1 MHYLLFYTSAA
12 KHLARLSSAESTA
25 HNFLSL
31 SSVWRE
37 KVEEDLS
44 WLALTPQRK
53 YSQRAAHSVRT
64 RLDGSKESR
73 HQAPLVSE
81 LTGTRYRWVLRWLEE
96 RMGISGSS
104 TARRLVTL
112 SVECSRAKQSYHS
125 LRHISHLTVSLVGVA
140 APGAPADIKVAVS
153 SSNSLVVSWLP
164 PNDPNGLITKYNLY
178 NRWLSHSTHIE
189 QFWNICCLPIN
200 ALFIASFLNIV
211 LVWTKSGNTVYSWI
225 FQTIVLIFDI
235 LIRPK
240 ENKTSTPPH

>member
-12 KHLARLSSAESTA
+12 KHLAHLSSSAESTA
-25 HNFLSL
+25 HNLLRL

-53 YSQRAAHSVRT
+53 YSQRADHSVRT

-96 RMGISGSS
+96 RRGISDSS

-112 SVECSRAKQSYHS
+112 SVECSRATQSYHS
-125 LRHISHLTVSLVGVA
+125 LRHISHLTVRSYSMVCERVLLVLQHRGLPRTSRSPS
-140 APGAPADIKVAVS
+140 APPTPWSCPGCLPTTRTVS
-153 SSNSLVVSWLP
+153 SPSTTFTT
-164 PNDPNGLITKYNLY
+164 GGYLI
-178 NRWLSHSTHIE
+178 
-189 QFWNICCLPIN
+189 Q
-200 ALFIASFLNIV
+200 
-211 LVWTKSGNTVYSWI
+211 
-225 FQTIVLIFDI
+225 LI
-235 LIRPK
+235 
-240 ENKTSTPPH
+240 